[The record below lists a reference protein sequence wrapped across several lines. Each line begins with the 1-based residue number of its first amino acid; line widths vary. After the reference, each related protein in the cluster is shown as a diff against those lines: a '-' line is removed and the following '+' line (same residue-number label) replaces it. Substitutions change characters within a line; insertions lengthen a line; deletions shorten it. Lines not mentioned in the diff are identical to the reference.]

1 MEDSGNMKK
10 SWLLTSVAS
19 AMIVGSMAMAE
30 EKPVPSNQFWETLQ
44 THCGNA
50 YAGKLADGQD
60 RPEFTGDLVMHVKT
74 CSDNEIKIPFFVG
87 DDLSRTWILT
97 KDDNHLIQLK
107 HDHRHEDGT
116 EEDVN
121 FYGGKSTNVGHDNFQ
136 FFPADPATAAM
147 IPGASSNVWWIELS
161 DKEYS
166 YNLNRLS
173 SDRPPFRVEFDL
185 TETIETPKD
194 PWGWKE

>member
-1 MEDSGNMKK
+1 MKRTV
-10 SWLLTSVAS
+10 LTAIIGSLVA
-19 AMIVGSMAMAE
+19 GSMAMADSN
-30 EKPVPSNQFWETLQ
+30 KIASNQFWETLQ

-74 CSDNEIKIPFFVG
+74 CSDREIKIPFFVG

-97 KDDNHLIQLK
+97 KDENHHIQLK

-121 FYGGKSTNVGHDNFQ
+121 FYGGKSTNVGHANFQ
-136 FFPADPATAAM
+136 FFPADQATAMM
-147 IPGASSNVWWIELS
+147 IPDASSNVWWIELS
-161 DKEYS
+161 DKAYS
-166 YNLNRLS
+166 YNLNRLA
-173 SDRPPFRVEFDL
+173 SDRAPFRVEFDL
-185 TETIETPKD
+185 TKTIDTPKD